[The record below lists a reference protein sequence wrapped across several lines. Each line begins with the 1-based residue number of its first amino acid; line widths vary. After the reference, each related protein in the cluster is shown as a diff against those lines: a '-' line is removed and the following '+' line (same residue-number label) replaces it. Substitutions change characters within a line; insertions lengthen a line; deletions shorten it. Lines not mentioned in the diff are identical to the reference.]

1 MNFDTLT
8 LAAIVLV
15 GIWLFGMVMRI
26 GGTLI
31 HLALLLAV
39 AAAAAK
45 YFNLI
50 PL

>member
-1 MNFDTLT
+1 MTFDALT
-8 LAAIVLV
+8 TAAIVLV

-31 HLALLLAV
+31 HLALLAAI

-50 PL
+50 QF